1 MKSKNQII
9 KELTEHGISV
19 IESYYEDFFCK
30 DSIKEIDD
38 IIDKNKNNVLSLR
51 NEETSG
57 DQRLFKIENQ
67 SKTGKKFKDD
77 TFISSILQSVSQKKI
92 SSYFVL
98 GGKLKYNPD
107 IIKNSGGGWHRDS
120 ENCQLK
126 ALVYLNDVD
135 YSNGPFLFIRN
146 SKSFDVSRRSNYSKR
161 SLLQNIFILIGKMKL
176 KDPRYDDQS
185 INNFINKNKIIP
197 EEIIGKAG
205 TLVLF
210 DGSFIHRGKN
220 IEKGTRYSFTN
231 YFYDD
236 NIRSRYL
243 INKRF
248 QKLYIKKSFR

>member
-1 MKSKNQII
+1 MSIPDFIEVYENAFSDEMCDAVIKQFEDSIQSGASFRERPPALERSDSALYLNDNSSTIGLAADFNAVLVGKSEGYRNKYATLKDLNMKSFTVKVQ
-9 KELTEHGISV
+9 KTEPSEGYHFWHC
-19 IESYYEDFFCK
+19 EQ
-30 DSIKEIDD
+30 DSIDNSRR
-38 IIDKNKNNVLSLR
+38 IIVW
-51 NEETSG
+51 T
-57 DQRLFKIENQ
+57 
-67 SKTGKKFKDD
+67 
-77 TFISSILQSVSQKKI
+77 
-92 SSYFVL
+92 
-98 GGKLKYNPD
+98 
-107 IIKNSGGGWHRDS
+107 
-120 ENCQLK
+120 
-126 ALVYLNDVD
+126 VYLNDVD